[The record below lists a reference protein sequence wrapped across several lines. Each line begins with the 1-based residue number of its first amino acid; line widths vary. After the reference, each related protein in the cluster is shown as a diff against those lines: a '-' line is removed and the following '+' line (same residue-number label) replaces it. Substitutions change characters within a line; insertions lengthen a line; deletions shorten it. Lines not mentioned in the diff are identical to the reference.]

1 MARCN
6 NRLVEFRLHIHV
18 HYFIWDVLKLNCPI
32 LLLLGNST
40 TIRNNLKPSI
50 PMPVTRS
57 PRAKYLLAVY
67 CLLYSTW
74 LKELTHQWKSLWL
87 NIACVYESRQ
97 AWNSFRNGPMT
108 TKLDRSY
115 GPCWSGEQYSILFG
129 ICRCTGILI
138 LLSLWFFIVLVHI
151 RRSQCMYMYVEVHTG
166 TL

>member
-57 PRAKYLLAVY
+57 PRAKYLLAVC
-67 CLLYSTW
+67 CLLYSTTW
-74 LKELTHQWKSLWL
+74 LLELTHQWKLGHYGFMSQGKHETVSEMGQW
-87 NIACVYESRQ
+87 Q
-97 AWNSFRNGPMT
+97 

-138 LLSLWFFIVLVHI
+138 LLSLWFFIVLVHV
-151 RRSQCMYMYVEVHTG
+151 RRSQCKYMYVEVHTG